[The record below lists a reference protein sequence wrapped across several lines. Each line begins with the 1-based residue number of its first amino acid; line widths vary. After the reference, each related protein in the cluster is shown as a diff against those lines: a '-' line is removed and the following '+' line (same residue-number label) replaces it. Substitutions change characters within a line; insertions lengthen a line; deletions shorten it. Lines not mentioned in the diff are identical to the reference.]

1 MAILDPALKEMLD
14 KLEFV
19 KSGRAFKRWKSSF
32 LAKFESFLEQSN
44 IDDALTVHKHFSASM
59 GVFVKQVSVLNEFVD
74 KGDLSEEK
82 ITVKGRN
89 SLNEMHKLMTDVIN
103 ELDDLIPSTGAMEKK
118 RGYTKF
124 HIGAVL
130 IRDDFSEY
138 SRLSSCGDILKHMRE
153 VSLNDIADKQIL
165 EEMDN
170 YGAKLQKF
178 CDVMA
183 DIGLYQVMLKCIEFA
198 DEERDT
204 LEDIIF
210 IDVKT
215 GGIGM
220 LSREECLENKIL
232 KEFSQDTD
240 GNALFSEAAFEEEA
254 KDTICKMIMESTR
267 LGIGFGT
274 SKNTFDEEEVNMGGE
289 NAAKIANMWGVQLKK
304 TPKNKKGEEF
314 IFLDQRTSAY
324 GEISRKNCIDKEM
337 ITVLKGDHGKDY
349 LGESEVDHQERS
361 ELVEHIREHMQLGI
375 NAEKK

>member
-1 MAILDPALKEMLD
+1 MAILDPALKDMLD

-89 SLNEMHKLMTDVIN
+89 SLNEMHKLMTDVIG

-130 IRDDFSEY
+130 IREDFSEY

-198 DEERDT
+198 DEERDV

-254 KDTICKMIMESTR
+254 KGTICKMIMESKT
-267 LGIGFGT
+267 LGLGFGT
-274 SKNTFDEEEVNMGGE
+274 SKNTFDDEEVNVGGE
-289 NAAKIANMWGVQLKK
+289 NAAKIANMWGVKLKK

-314 IFLDQRTSAY
+314 IFVDQRTSTF

-337 ITVLKGDHGKDY
+337 ITVLKGDNGKEY
-349 LGESEVDHQERS
+349 LGESEVDHQERAD
-361 ELVEHIREHMQLGI
+361 LVEHIREHMQLGI